1 MNEVKDRKVDKYFPL
16 ALGKDRKWLMRRL
29 FIINLRKWKVL
40 NEIGEILH
48 LARENS
54 GVSISEVS
62 KDLNIKEEIL
72 ENIEDGKVGAF
83 KDIFELK
90 NYLAEYAKYLGLD
103 SKKII
108 DEFNEY
114 MFEYTSKIPIKE
126 IEKTI
131 ELKLK
136 EEDKKEEI
144 ASPYTKKA
152 PKYHKWVYIV
162 IYILIFVV
170 VLSLVIWSVSQIAI
184 NNEATNV
191 ISYKE

>member
-1 MNEVKDRKVDKYFPL
+1 M
-16 ALGKDRKWLMRRL
+16 
-29 FIINLRKWKVL
+29 
-40 NEIGEILH
+40 NEIGEMLH
-48 LARENS
+48 QARETS

-72 ENIEDGKVGAF
+72 ENIEDGRVGAF

-90 NYLAEYAKYLGLD
+90 NYITEYAKYLGLD
-103 SKKII
+103 AKKLI

-136 EEDKKEEI
+136 EESNEKKI
-144 ASPYTKKA
+144 ASPYTTKSR
-152 PKYHKWVYIV
+152 KYNKG
-162 IYILIFVV
+162 IYILIYVVAFVLV
-170 VLSLVIWSVSQIAI
+170 VLLILWTVKQITV
-184 NNEATNV
+184 NNNRTTI

>member
-1 MNEVKDRKVDKYFPL
+1 M
-16 ALGKDRKWLMRRL
+16 
-29 FIINLRKWKVL
+29 
-40 NEIGEILH
+40 NEIGEMLNM
-48 LARENS
+48 ARENS

-72 ENIEDGKVGAF
+72 ENIEAGRLGAF

-90 NYLAEYAKYLGLD
+90 NYLIEYAKYLGLD
-103 SKKII
+103 TQKLV

-131 ELKLK
+131 ELQLK
-136 EEDKKEEI
+136 EESKNESV
-144 ASPYTKKA
+144 ASPYTTKSHKYNKKV
-152 PKYHKWVYIV
+152 YVILYIV
-162 IYILIFVV
+162 AFILM
-170 VLSLVIWSVSQIAI
+170 VLIILWSVKQITI
-184 NNEATNV
+184 NNRETNV